1 MSYVTKEQLENMLN
15 FLTALAQQT
24 IPDEGDEGEEGED
37 YFNFSPYDYFGGNF
51 DDAYKGGVVAGR
63 IDLARELL
71 ATYLK

>member
-24 IPDEGDEGEEGED
+24 IPDEGDEGED

-71 ATYLK
+71 ATYLKLEE